1 MNMKAAGPKP
11 LHSFEEYQAINARQR
26 LKTNPSE
33 GGRNSSTSLK
43 PALRKVS
50 FQAGSSSNT
59 SSSSSSSDLPA
70 GRKSSLGA
78 FIERIEVQTLIIIL
92 LLLDTSL
99 AFSALIALKEV
110 IPSKTTSSSSSS
122 PLLNLNS
129 AVKIIELLSSF
140 LLGLFLLELTSLLIS
155 FHLKFL
161 THLGYALDTI
171 IIAIQLYA
179 LSKGYGFESK
189 VLNVLRLWRLA
200 RLFSSSVEKEKR
212 LHEEAV
218 LEVEEIKKNAR
229 KAEIEGKRME
239 IDLQR
244 EKESRKAV
252 EEMLQ
257 VYKEEVETLNEA
269 LKIAAHD
276 IAEAAQD
283 ADLLSDDDEEEEEGD
298 EEDEDGA
305 EGGPVKSSTASISS
319 KGNSSLNRYN
329 NDNVSTASSRLSF
342 HIHEDGTF
350 EHK

>member
-1 MNMKAAGPKP
+1 MKAAGPKP

-50 FQAGSSSNT
+50 FQAGSSSST
-59 SSSSSSSDLPA
+59 SSSSSSSSDLPT
-70 GRKSSLGA
+70 GRKFSLGA

-92 LLLDTSL
+92 LLLDSSL

-283 ADLLSDDDEEEEEGD
+283 ADLLSDDEEEEEGA
-298 EEDEDGA
+298 EEEEEGA